1 VSAIK
6 NIFKDC
12 GESQTTHL
20 AKTNRNTPHVGWRAI
35 ERALITLLQSHRI
48 DVEDVDGEP
57 FVNIVRDYEEEAVV
71 TVELSIERLAKYLA
85 QEVGRHA

>member
-1 VSAIK
+1 MSAIK
-6 NIFKDC
+6 NIFKDY

-20 AKTNRNTPHVGWRAI
+20 AKTNSDTPHVGWHAI

-57 FVNIVRDYEEEAVV
+57 FVNIVRHYEEEAAV
-71 TVELSIERLAKYLA
+71 TAELSIEVLA
-85 QEVGRHA
+85 QEIRRHA